1 MRPDARLLCGLPGA
15 AEGRVR
21 RANGLLGMC
30 RTWVLVGI
38 DRARLAADII
48 DIPVAVGIRFAPG
61 GVVYIRT
68 GLAVSTGSDKIRK
81 RQLKQ

>member
-1 MRPDARLLCGLPGA
+1 
-15 AEGRVR
+15 
-21 RANGLLGMC
+21 MC
-30 RTWVLVGI
+30 RTWVFAGI
-38 DRARLAADII
+38 ERARLAADII

-68 GLAVSTGSDKIRK
+68 VLAVSTGSAKIRK